1 MSLQLL
7 NLLVALLYQ
16 VKIPTWF
23 LSDFFFP
30 LSQSSSF
37 NQTQRPGDIVSS
49 KSTNPRE
56 GDSDCAV
63 FRSIFFLQFAAF
75 FLTAHRVESC
85 ISVISIVAP
94 SLVHLKTG
102 FSSSSFAY
110 TFTCY
115 IYGLDSVNQDIQSYF
130 RFCVI
135 ASKLG
140 RARDT
145 CERKTHQ

>member
-23 LSDFFFP
+23 LSDFFSP

-63 FRSIFFLQFAAF
+63 FRSIFFSSVCSILSHSASGGVLYICHFDSSTFSCSSQNRF
-75 FLTAHRVESC
+75 FKFLFC
-85 ISVISIVAP
+85 IHIY
-94 SLVHLKTG
+94 LLYLWLG
-102 FSSSSFAY
+102 FS
-110 TFTCY
+110 
-115 IYGLDSVNQDIQSYF
+115 
-130 RFCVI
+130 
-135 ASKLG
+135 
-140 RARDT
+140 
-145 CERKTHQ
+145 